1 MVPTMSPTPLPLPPG
16 ELGASASQGFPTR
29 PAEPFLGIQ
38 QAFNYGV
45 LRGEPFSVSRNTGDI
60 AMQSY
65 HLLIVTNLWL
75 VNN

>member
-1 MVPTMSPTPLPLPPG
+1 MSPTPLPVPLG
-16 ELGASASQGFPTR
+16 ELGASASQGLPMC

-38 QAFNYGV
+38 QTFNYGV
-45 LRGEPFSVSRNTGDI
+45 LQGEPFSVSRNTGHI

-65 HLLIVTNLWL
+65 HLLIVTNLCL